1 MRGVPIYN
9 VNNNCATGSTA
20 LFMAQQVR
28 LRMVALLLLLQLQRS
43 SHTLKLVGWYS
54 QLIAG
59 GIADCT
65 LALGFEK
72 MFRGSLPIASEDREQ
87 PIEKHMKV
95 VRLLHTSPTSNHMT
109 PPPNPFPASFQ
120 TMAKHMG
127 GFEKAPPAPWLFAC
141 AGREHMKR
149 FGTSAESFA
158 RVAVKNHK
166 HRCVYRLFSSSSA
179 SLSLSLSLSHPC
191 SSPMP
196 A

>member
-20 LFMAQQVR
+20 LFMAQQVGFAW
-28 LRMVALLLLLQLQRS
+28 LLLLLLLQLQRS

-109 PPPNPFPASFQ
+109 PAPNPLSCFVSD
-120 TMAKHMG
+120 HG
-127 GFEKAPPAPWLFAC
+127 KAHGWL
-141 AGREHMKR
+141 RE
-149 FGTSAESFA
+149 G
-158 RVAVKNHK
+158 
-166 HRCVYRLFSSSSA
+166 SSSSLA
-179 SLSLSLSLSHPC
+179 VRLCRSRAHEAVWHLGRKLRARGCQEPQAQVCLSLRVHHSSASLSHPC